1 MSTINN
7 GAKQNKIL
15 DKSISNLQSTLYEN
29 IFNVNLVDSDD
40 PHYFYN
46 LLNKVSFPEELSGD
60 VYDEISLNHDMPWTT
75 LSYKIYDTIDLWWLI
90 VLVNKPDYIFMA
102 KGGKDYRFIKPRYVE
117 SILSKINN

>member
-7 GAKQNKIL
+7 GTKQNKVV
-15 DKSISNLQSTLYEN
+15 DNSVSSLQSTLYEN
-29 IFNVNLVDSDD
+29 IFNVNLVDSDK

-75 LSYKIYDTIDLWWLI
+75 LSYRIYGTIDLWWLI
-90 VLVNKPDYIFMA
+90 VLINKPDYIFMA
-102 KGGKDYRFIKPRYVE
+102 KGGIDYRFIKPKYVE
-117 SILSKINN
+117 SILSKIKQ